1 MPGRTKQKYP
11 VSIPELSETEIKLLI
26 EALQTDTPQ
35 SIFTQNAKTYVER
48 THTAIRSLP
57 PSLRAKI
64 GIHLIPTPAFFST
77 AALCSVHKG
86 LNKYIISHF
95 IRMIKRE
102 VKGHL
107 DSLTEYTWEPPKP
120 YLDDVICTLRSLAGM
135 WCSPSS
141 SGDTICPKNPVP
153 YQANKC
159 EACMMARILMD
170 QKCVQY
176 LRATVLSRI
185 RTTCNYRAPKLRR
198 VTDTIIRTYDKG
210 QQQEI
215 IMSSSKI
222 AFELK
227 RARKEAHRIKTGH
240 LRGNLKDKHEYLSQP
255 RTRSLD
261 DDADSPDCRP
271 VSSITVD
278 FCMIQEAPPPEEKA
292 ISPQEMGQF
301 SQNHSQPIDLH
312 ETENASHTTGFS
324 LSDDLFMSP
333 EEAAFANNPEN
344 EEERQQDILLEIIES
359 YMDLRNPSLIS
370 PQSASALAQPYII
383 SPLSPRKNDY
393 PTFLHMGTG
402 AKNEYDSRDTII
414 SRLRTPPRHGVD
426 WDPILKR
433 GKKGSPMDKLI
444 SQIGDLLDEQD
455 GLGSRTASER
465 AESYIAIIPE
475 REEVYTTDEDD
486 EAVIE
491 RRREPS
497 DSIWQSTNVI

>member
-1 MPGRTKQKYP
+1 MRGRTKQKYP

-35 SIFTQNAKTYVER
+35 SIFTQNAKTCDGH
-48 THTAIRSLP
+48 THTKIRSLP
-57 PSLRAKI
+57 PSLRAKM

-77 AALCSVHKG
+77 AALCNVHKG

-95 IRMIKRE
+95 MRMIKRE
-102 VKGHL
+102 IKGHL
-107 DSLTEYTWEPPKP
+107 DSLTEDTWEPLGL
-120 YLDDVICTLRSLAGM
+120 YLHDVICTLRSLAGM

-141 SGDTICPKNPVP
+141 SGDTSICPKNPVP

-159 EACMMARILMD
+159 EACMITRMLMD

-176 LRATVLSRI
+176 LRATILSRI
-185 RTTCNYRAPKLRR
+185 STTRNYRVPKLRR
-198 VTDTIIRTYDKG
+198 VTDAIIRTYDEG

-215 IMSSSKI
+215 IMSSTRV

-227 RARKEAHRIKTGH
+227 QARKEAHRIKTGH
-240 LRGNLKDKHEYLSQP
+240 LRGDCKGKHGHLSQQ
-255 RTRSLD
+255 RNEALD
-261 DDADSPDCRP
+261 DTNSPNCRA

-278 FCMIQEAPPPEEKA
+278 FCMIQEAPPPEEEAVSRQK
-292 ISPQEMGQF
+292 ETD
-301 SQNHSQPIDLH
+301 SQPIDLY
-312 ETENASHTTGFS
+312 ETESASHRTRFS
-324 LSDDLFMSP
+324 SSDDFFMSP
-333 EEAAFANNPEN
+333 EEAAFADNSEN

-359 YMDLRNPSLIS
+359 YMDLRNLTHIS
-370 PQSASALAQPYII
+370 PENASALTQPYII
-383 SPLSPRKNDY
+383 SPL
-393 PTFLHMGTG
+393 
-402 AKNEYDSRDTII
+402 DTII

-465 AESYIAIIPE
+465 ADSYIAIIPG

-486 EAVIE
+486 EAVE
-491 RRREPS
+491 QRRHGS
-497 DSIWQSTNVI
+497 FGSIWQSTNAI